1 MFNCLMLSTP
11 LMKIRKNLNTVF
23 VMWLTMFLVEAILL
37 LIIFPLYFDQ
47 EKTILACVSIFCLT
61 LLLHIVT
68 MCMDPGYLKKPKD
81 VTFMKILEEF
91 DPVLLCPDCEVIRTE
106 KSRHCSVCNRCVE
119 RFDHHCPWIN
129 NCVGTNNHGIF
140 SFFLTSIATLVIM
153 IFIVV
158 LVNMEC
164 HLNIHLPRNEYN
176 FFVPMLLPAWFYSEE
191 VIIAAIYFC
200 AAVCGFFIL
209 PVT

>member
-1 MFNCLMLSTP
+1 MACL
-11 LMKIRKNLNTVF
+11 
-23 VMWLTMFLVEAILL
+23 
-37 LIIFPLYFDQ
+37 
-47 EKTILACVSIFCLT
+47 SIFVLT
-61 LLLHIVT
+61 FLLHIAT
-68 MCMDPGYLKKPKD
+68 MCMDPGYLRKPRD

-140 SFFLTSIATLVIM
+140 VIFLSFMETLVIM
-153 IFIVV
+153 IFSVV
-158 LVNMEC
+158 LLNMDC
-164 HLNIHLPRNEYN
+164 HQNKDLPRNEYN
-176 FFVPMLLPAWFYSEE
+176 FFVPMLLPPVFYSEE
-191 VIIAAIYFC
+191 VIVPLIYFC
-200 AAVCGFFIL
+200 AAISGFFIF